1 MSPITPTKEQL
12 PTLYISVVFTVV
24 IFGLWVIPILR
35 LLIVPLKLFTVG
47 FHEFCHIVA
56 AVFTGGNVTKV
67 TIDPDIGGATHVEGG
82 RPLAILTAGYVGS
95 TIFGGVF
102 VLAGF
107 DILMSKILSFV
118 LGLGLIAPLALV
130 RNKLTILLTCIYE
143 GLLVGFWFVDHGQPL
158 RWYCLFVG
166 IMNIFYVIWDIADDM
181 YFRKSNDSDATQFA
195 RLFPRVPAHADV
207 RRSSP
212 YAAWAALWIAFEL
225 GVLVGFML
233 LGIVA
238 FKRTDAQMYQEAAEF
253 LPT

>member
-1 MSPITPTKEQL
+1 MSPISPTSEQL
-12 PTLYISVVFTVV
+12 PTLYTIVIFTVV
-24 IFGLWVIPILR
+24 IFALWVIPGLR
-35 LLIVPLKLFTVG
+35 TAIVPLKLFTVG
-47 FHEFCHIVA
+47 WHEFCHIVA
-56 AVFTGGNVTKV
+56 AVFTGGVVTKV
-67 TIDPDIGGATHVEGG
+67 TIDPDIGGATRVEGG
-82 RPLAILTAGYVGS
+82 RPLAILTAGYIGS

-143 GLLVGFWFVDHGQPL
+143 GLLVGFWFIDHGQAL

-166 IMNIFYVIWDIADDM
+166 IMNIFYVVWDIADDK

-195 RLFPRVPAHADV
+195 MLYPRVPPHADV
-207 RRSSP
+207 RRSFS
-212 YAAWAALWIAFEL
+212 YVAWAVIWILFEI
-225 GVLVGFML
+225 GVLIGFVF
-233 LGIVA
+233 LGLVA
-238 FKRTDAQMYQEAAEF
+238 FKRTSEQMYQEAAEF